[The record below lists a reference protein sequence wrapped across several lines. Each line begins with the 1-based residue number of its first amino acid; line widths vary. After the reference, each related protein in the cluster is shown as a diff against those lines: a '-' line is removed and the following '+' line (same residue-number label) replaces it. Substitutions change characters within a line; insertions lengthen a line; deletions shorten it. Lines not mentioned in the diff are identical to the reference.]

1 MSDCD
6 RCVHTYISGNCLL
19 GCDQTFTTIEN
30 RVVNSSLEPDCPHFV
45 LSGRVRDSN
54 DSVRDSGDSAKDLS
68 DCAKDLSDK
77 GTNENIFS
85 DSYLTDKLGA
95 KFDILRN
102 INLGLFGGCITGAVF
117 FGLNKVPSLDFI
129 TFVFCVMFIISAAIY
144 AFDSPE
150 DNEQDPDGD
159 DQ

>member
-6 RCVHTYISGNCLL
+6 RCVHTYRSGNCLIGL
-19 GCDQTFTTIEN
+19 DQTFTIIGN
-30 RVVNSSLEPDCPHFV
+30 KGVNSSLKPDCPHFV
-45 LSGRVRDSN
+45 LSGRVKDS
-54 DSVRDSGDSAKDLS
+54 SGRVRDSS
-68 DCAKDLSDK
+68 DCAKDSGDQS
-77 GTNENIFS
+77 TNEKIFS

-117 FGLNKVPSLDFI
+117 FGLNKIPSLDFI

-144 AFDSPE
+144 AFDSPV
-150 DNEQDPDGD
+150 DNDQDPDGD
-159 DQ
+159 DE

>member
-6 RCVHTYISGNCLL
+6 KCVHTYLSGNCVL
-19 GCDQTFTTIEN
+19 GCDQTFAIIEN

-45 LSGRVRDSN
+45 LSGRVRDSS
-54 DSVRDSGDSAKDLS
+54 DSVRDSSDS
-68 DCAKDLSDK
+68 AKDLSDK
-77 GTNENIFS
+77 GTNEKVFS

-150 DNEQDPDGD
+150 DNEQDPDGGD
-159 DQ
+159 DK

>member
-6 RCVHTYISGNCLL
+6 KCVHTYRSGNCVL
-19 GCDQTFTTIEN
+19 GCDQTFTIIEN
-30 RVVNSSLEPDCPHFV
+30 RVVNSSLEPYCPHFV
-45 LSGRVRDSN
+45 LSGRVRDS
-54 DSVRDSGDSAKDLS
+54 SDSAKDLS
-68 DCAKDLSDK
+68 DRD
-77 GTNENIFS
+77 TNENIDT
-85 DSYLTDKLGA
+85 DSKPGYKLCT
-95 KFDILRN
+95 KFEVLRN

-144 AFDSPE
+144 AFDFPE
-150 DNEQDPDGD
+150 DNDQDPDGD

>member
-1 MSDCD
+1 
-6 RCVHTYISGNCLL
+6 
-19 GCDQTFTTIEN
+19 
-30 RVVNSSLEPDCPHFV
+30 VVNSSLEPDCPHFV
-45 LSGRVRDSN
+45 LSGRVRDSS
-54 DSVRDSGDSAKDLS
+54 DSAKDSGDSAKDLS
-68 DCAKDLSDK
+68 AQD
-77 GTNENIFS
+77 TNENIFS
-85 DSYLTDKLGA
+85 NSYLTDKLSA

-117 FGLNKVPSLDFI
+117 FGLNKIPSLDFI

-150 DNEQDPDGD
+150 DNDQDPDGD